1 MALYDGPRQVVAG
14 VAAAA
19 IFLALF
25 FGATLVWWLA
35 LVLGAVAYGALLL
48 VIPRRKRASEI
59 TLGLRVTEQDVQNAG
74 HALQEYAMR
83 LQRTLPGLP
92 EADRPA
98 VAEMAQ
104 HLGSIRENVMRDPD
118 DFRLTRRFITTYL
131 PNVVQ
136 TVETYA
142 DLSGRTSGE
151 QAARLQA
158 LGEQIRGFASVVEEI
173 ERACVEND
181 LAALEAE
188 VGALDTQ
195 LSRRIR

>member
-151 QAARLQA
+151 QANRLQA
-158 LGEQIRGFASVVEEI
+158 LGEQIRGFSTVVDDI
-173 ERACVEND
+173 ARACVEND

-195 LSRRIR
+195 LSRRMR

>member
-14 VAAAA
+14 LLSAA

-25 FGATLVWWLA
+25 FGAALVWWLA
-35 LVLGAVAYGALLL
+35 LGLGAVAYGALLL
-48 VIPRRKRASEI
+48 MIPRRKRASEI
-59 TLGLRVTEQDVQNAG
+59 TLGLRVTAEDVQNAG
-74 HALQEYAMR
+74 HVLQEYATR
-83 LQRTLPGLP
+83 LQRALPGLP
-92 EADRPA
+92 EADRRA
-98 VAEMAQ
+98 VEDMAR
-104 HLGSIRENVMRDPD
+104 HLGSIRDNVLRDPD
-118 DFRLTRRFITTYL
+118 DFRLTRRFISSYL

-142 DLSGRTSGE
+142 DLAGRTTGD
-151 QAARLQA
+151 QATRLMA

-188 VGALDTQ
+188 VNALDTQ
-195 LSRRIR
+195 LSRRLR